1 MNSREWDR
9 MMEGKLYSPEKLG
22 DPSFHKIKKAQKRF
36 NECEYWKDS
45 KELEKLKKHF
55 MRAPDDMVLIPPVY
69 FDHGN
74 RVSFGRQFYAN
85 AGLTIL
91 DENRVTF
98 GDRVFLGPHVS
109 IFTAGHPIDSGV
121 RARNVEFSKP
131 VSIGSDV
138 WIGGNAVINPG
149 ITIGNDVVIGSGS
162 VVTRDI
168 PDHVVAA
175 GNPCRV
181 LRQITEE
188 DRRIWEKE
196 YRDYLGMK
204 EDPSGGFFSTVPEA
218 ASGQKDHTAC
228 PKEEV
233 QSSEKGHAELKD
245 AEIHPKY
252 TPDCDKHDNGKND
265 SRNLNT
271 VNSDNRT
278 PHNGN
283 PESRISENE
292 NPVNRTP
299 ENENPAN
306 YTPEN
311 ENPANCISDNGNP
324 DIEEQTKKHKKKKPE
339 EMTDHEL
346 LAALLKSQKSD
357 TRFQKAA
364 AVGTF
369 LLAAVFAVAFAIL
382 IPQVTLTLQNADKAL
397 DQVQVLAGQAQDSL
411 DNVNGLVDSAQ
422 HSLSGI
428 DQVVS
433 DNTETITEVTQRLG
447 KIDFDKLDQSID
459 DLAEVVKTLSEVTS
473 LFR

>member
-1 MNSREWDR
+1 MVNSREWDR

-91 DENRVTF
+91 DENRVVF

-138 WIGGNAVINPG
+138 WIGGNVVINPG
-149 ITIGNDVVIGSGS
+149 ITIGDDVVIGSGS

-204 EDPSGGFFSTVPEA
+204 QNPSGGFFSTVPEA
-218 ASGQKDHTAC
+218 ASEQRDHAVC
-228 PKEEV
+228 PEEEA
-233 QSSEKGHAELKD
+233 QSSEKERAELQD
-245 AEIHPKY
+245 AELPQKY
-252 TPDCDKHDNGKND
+252 IRDCDKQENSNND
-265 SRNLNT
+265 GRNLNT
-271 VNSDNRT
+271 ENPVNY
-278 PHNGN
+278 
-283 PESRISENE
+283 ILENE
-292 NPVNRTP
+292 NPVNRIS
-299 ENENPAN
+299 ENENLVN

-311 ENPANCISDNGNP
+311 ENADNCTLDNGNS
-324 DIEEQTKKHKKKKPE
+324 DIEGQTKKHKKKKPE

-369 LLAAVFAVAFAIL
+369 LLAAVFAIAFAIL

>member
-1 MNSREWDR
+1 MVNSREWDR

-45 KELEKLKKHF
+45 KELKKLKKHF

-131 VSIGSDV
+131 VSIGSDI

-196 YRDYLGMK
+196 YRDYLGMN
-204 EDPSGGFFSTVPEA
+204 
-218 ASGQKDHTAC
+218 
-228 PKEEV
+228 PKN
-233 QSSEKGHAELKD
+233 
-245 AEIHPKY
+245 
-252 TPDCDKHDNGKND
+252 TPDCGNQENVHTDN
-265 SRNLNT
+265 RNLNIHT
-271 VNSDNRT
+271 SDSGNLNTENPVNY
-278 PHNGN
+278 
-283 PESRISENE
+283 ILENE
-292 NPVNRTP
+292 NPVNRTS
-299 ENENPAN
+299 ENENPVN

-311 ENPANCISDNGNP
+311 ENLVNYTPENENADNCTPDNGNS

-369 LLAAVFAVAFAIL
+369 LLAAVFAIAFAIL

-433 DNTETITEVTQRLG
+433 DNTKTITEVTQRLG

-459 DLAEVVKTLSEVTS
+459 DLAEVVKTLSEVAS

>member
-1 MNSREWDR
+1 MVNSREWDR
-9 MMEGKLYSPEKLG
+9 MMEGKLYSPVKLC
-22 DPSFHKIKKAQKRF
+22 DPSFHKIKKVQKHF

-45 KELEKLKKHF
+45 KEFEKLKKHF

-98 GDRVFLGPHVS
+98 GDRVFLGPCVS
-109 IFTAGHPIDSGV
+109 IFTAGHPIDAGV

-162 VVTRDI
+162 VVTHNI

-175 GNPCRV
+175 GNPCHV
-181 LRQITEE
+181 LRQITEK
-188 DRRIWEKE
+188 DRKIWERE
-196 YRDYLGMK
+196 YRDYLGV
-204 EDPSGGFFSTVPEA
+204 EQDLTHGFFYRNPEVEIIQA
-218 ASGQKDHTAC
+218 GNVVETEQKSASVKQQENVATENKADTEITFEAGENIAC
-228 PKEEV
+228 LNSGT
-233 QSSEKGHAELKD
+233 QNTEKRRT
-245 AEIHPKY
+245 EIQDVE
-252 TPDCDKHDNGKND
+252 PDLEF
-265 SRNLNT
+265 NL
-271 VNSDNRT
+271 DNRFL
-278 PHNGN
+278 NNANSGEGN
-283 PESRISENE
+283 P
-292 NPVNRTP
+292 
-299 ENENPAN
+299 
-306 YTPEN
+306 
-311 ENPANCISDNGNP
+311 DNGNSNNNDLNP
-324 DIEEQTKKHKKKKPE
+324 AEKTEKRKKKKPE

-369 LLAAVFAVAFAIL
+369 LLAAVFAIAFAIL
-382 IPQVTLTLQNADKAL
+382 IPQVTLTLRNADNAL
-397 DQVQVLAGQAQDSL
+397 DQVQVLAGQAQNSL

-428 DQVVS
+428 DKVVE
-433 DNTETITEVTQRLG
+433 DNTETITEVTQKLG
-447 KIDFDKLDQSID
+447 QIDFEKLDQSID